1 MTVKLLFILYNLW
14 EDLKS
19 LKGKSMEN
27 MGWKTICGAIL
38 VGLGYAAKALI
49 AVDPAMDQIGDGLI
63 AVGAVLGGV
72 GLRSA
77 IAKK

>member
-1 MTVKLLFILYNLW
+1 MQ
-14 EDLKS
+14 
-19 LKGKSMEN
+19 N
-27 MGWKTICGAIL
+27 MGYKTIVGSIL
-38 VGLGYAAKALI
+38 IGLGYAAKALVSI
-49 AVDPAMDQIGDGLI
+49 EATMDQIGDGLI

>member
-1 MTVKLLFILYNLW
+1 MQ
-14 EDLKS
+14 
-19 LKGKSMEN
+19 N
-27 MGWKTICGAIL
+27 MGYKTIVGSIL
-38 VGLGYAAKALI
+38 IGLGYAAKAL
-49 AVDPAMDQIGDGLI
+49 VSFDPAMDQIGDGLI